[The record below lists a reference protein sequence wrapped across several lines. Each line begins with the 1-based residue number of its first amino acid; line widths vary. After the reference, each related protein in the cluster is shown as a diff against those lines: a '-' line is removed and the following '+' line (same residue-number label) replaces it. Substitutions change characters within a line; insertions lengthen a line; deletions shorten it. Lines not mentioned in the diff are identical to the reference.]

1 MHKPKH
7 NISGH
12 NISGHNISGNP
23 TTGMYVGAKPADGAS
38 GRPRA
43 GGSGAMAWMRSRK
56 GALAFVAM
64 FAVVAWAK
72 PMGLLLWARLRIL
85 TSIPKTA
92 IADDPAKAPAED
104 QPELELESGLSP
116 QGARLIDPFSIDPHT
131 FPSSDNQTPSRAS
144 IVPSQKSDSGSA
156 EVPALEVFEAAR
168 RATERFRLQSAGRGL
183 SMAVID
189 GRTHRIGDALESADG
204 HRFVLVE
211 VLEGAAVLEHGGRR
225 FEIRMRGAGTG
236 TAPSGGDNNR

>member
-1 MHKPKH
+1 MNPKPKH
-7 NISGH
+7 NISG
-12 NISGHNISGNP
+12 NP
-23 TTGMYVGAKPADGAS
+23 TPAMYVGAKPAATGTHGAAR
-38 GRPRA
+38 GA
-43 GGSGAMAWMRSRK
+43 SGAMAWMRSRK
-56 GALAFVAM
+56 GALTFVAM

-92 IADDPAKAPAED
+92 IADDPAKAPAQDE
-104 QPELELESGLSP
+104 PVLELDSGLSP

-131 FPSSDNQTPSRAS
+131 YPSSDNQTSSRAS

-204 HRFVLVE
+204 LRFVLVE
-211 VLEGAAVLEHGGRR
+211 VLEGAAVLEHGGKR